1 MVEVGSMA
9 KILTQSLH
17 LREELGLLRGRV
29 VFERLLSTAEALIL
43 LSLGAVLASSRDVS
57 ASASSNCIVSRVEEP
72 SDSLQTEEVISNRP
86 TEEKLGPGTAADDD
100 FRIDVN
106 VRDKE
111 TSEVECRDDA
121 ESDEDDDEDD
131 DDVDDDDDDDEDEDA
146 SADEDDEDILQNNGV
161 GDDEGDEED
170 EDGNDDDDDDDDDDE
185 DDEDDEN
192 EDEEEEDEEDEDQ
205 PPAKKK
211 K

>member
-131 DDVDDDDDDDEDEDA
+131 DVDDDDDDDEDEDA